1 MTQSLLW
8 STKLAAGA
16 ILLSALIAAAP
27 AGAQAPVYAGGE
39 SVFVG
44 YADGDGA
51 DRRAPT
57 INLGFVGHRDGE
69 ISARFIMDTGSVGII
84 ATPDHF
90 RPGRDARNLGPG
102 QQTYSSSGI
111 VENGNWWLA
120 GVNIYDAG
128 GSLMARAEVPVLLV
142 DSITCLPDARDCRP
156 RDRPRGVAMMGVGF
170 ARESGQQVHG
180 TPDFNPFLTVTH
192 VAGAKGRLHPL
203 RGDWHSGYVV
213 TARGVYLGLTGAVT
227 GNAAFAKL
235 APNPAYST
243 PAHREWMATPMT
255 ITVNGAS
262 AAGHLLM
269 DTGVNTAYLS
279 PPSGAPLGALGGC
292 QEARSDRCAPP
303 GTKVTVAVPNAVN
316 PVASYSFIVGED
328 GNPMQP
334 GDVVVVHDP
343 APFLNTS
350 RHFLSGMNFIYDA
363 AGGYVGFQ
371 WTGGAGAGNGFVRP

>member
-1 MTQSLLW
+1 MTHSF
-8 STKLAAGA
+8 SRSCRLAAA
-16 ILLSALIAAAP
+16 TILLSVWVGATPSL
-27 AGAQAPVYAGGE
+27 AQAPVYAGGE

-51 DRRAPT
+51 DRHAPT

-156 RDRPRGVAMMGVGF
+156 REQPRGVAMMGVGF

-180 TPDFNPFLTVTH
+180 TPDFNAFLTLTH
-192 VAGAKGRLHPL
+192 VRGSDGRLHSLP
-203 RGDWHSGYVV
+203 GNWHNGYVV
-213 TARGVYLGLTGAVT
+213 TAHGVYLGLTGAVT

-235 APNPAYST
+235 ALTLLIPRRNI
-243 PAHREWMATPMT
+243 R
-255 ITVNGAS
+255 NGW
-262 AAGHLLM
+262 
-269 DTGVNTAYLS
+269 
-279 PPSGAPLGALGGC
+279 PC
-292 QEARSDRCAPP
+292 R
-303 GTKVTVAVPNAVN
+303 
-316 PVASYSFIVGED
+316 
-328 GNPMQP
+328 
-334 GDVVVVHDP
+334 
-343 APFLNTS
+343 
-350 RHFLSGMNFIYDA
+350 
-363 AGGYVGFQ
+363 
-371 WTGGAGAGNGFVRP
+371 

>member
-1 MTQSLLW
+1 M
-8 STKLAAGA
+8 
-16 ILLSALIAAAP
+16 IAAAP
-27 AGAQAPVYAGGE
+27 AGAQAPVYGGGE

-90 RPGRDARNLGPG
+90 RPSPDARDLGPG
-102 QQTYSSSGI
+102 RQIYSSSGI
-111 VENGNWWLA
+111 IENGNWWLA

-142 DSITCLPDARDCRP
+142 ESITCLPDARDCRP
-156 RDRPRGVAMMGVGF
+156 RERPRGVAMMGVGF
-170 ARESGQQVHG
+170 ARESGEQVHG
-180 TPDFNPFLTVTH
+180 TPDFNPFLTLTH
-192 VAGAKGRLHPL
+192 VAGSDGRLHPL
-203 RGDWHSGYVV
+203 PGGWRNGYVV

-227 GNAAFAKL
+227 GNAAFVKL

-243 PAHREWMATPMT
+243 PAHPEWMATPMT
-255 ITVNGAS
+255 ITVNGPS
-262 AAGHLLM
+262 AEGHLLM
-269 DTGVNTAYLS
+269 DTGVNVAYLS
-279 PPSGAPLGALGGC
+279 PPPGAPLGGLGEC
-292 QEARSDRCAPP
+292 QEARTDRCAPA
-303 GTKVTVAVPNAVN
+303 GTKITVAVPNAAN
-316 PVASYSFIVGED
+316 PVASYSFTVGQD
-328 GNPMQP
+328 ANPMQP
-334 GDVVVVHDP
+334 ADVVVVHDP
-343 APFLNTS
+343 QPFLNTS

-371 WTGGAGAGNGFVRP
+371 WTGGASGNGGFVRP